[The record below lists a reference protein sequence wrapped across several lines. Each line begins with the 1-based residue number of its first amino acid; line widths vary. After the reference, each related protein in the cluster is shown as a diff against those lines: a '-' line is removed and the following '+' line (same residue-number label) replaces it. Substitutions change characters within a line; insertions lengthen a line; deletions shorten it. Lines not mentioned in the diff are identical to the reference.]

1 MTILIGIVVVLMAL
15 LGVPLFVV
23 IATSA
28 LLSFALVDLD
38 SSLFVIEM
46 YRMANMPILISI
58 PLFAFSGYLMA
69 ESGSPQ
75 RLLRVSRALMG
86 WMPGGLALVALVTCA
101 AFTALT
107 GASGV
112 TIIALGGLLY
122 PALIAERYS
131 DKFSLGLITTS
142 GSRGLLFPPSIP
154 LILYAI
160 VASASVDDMFRGG
173 LVPGILMV
181 ALMGVYG
188 VFTGARGRT
197 KRTPF
202 DWKEAGAAIWE
213 AKWELPLPVIVLGSI
228 FSGWLA
234 VSEAAALTAFLVL
247 VVEVG
252 FYRDVKLRDLPGI
265 VRECMVLVG
274 GILII
279 LGSALAYTNYLI
291 DAEVPFQILE
301 TMQSHV
307 SGKIMF
313 LLVLNIFLLVV
324 GCMLDIFSA
333 LVVVVPLIA
342 PIALEFGIHPV
353 HLGVIF
359 LTNLEIGYSTPPVG
373 LNLFISSF
381 RFKKPIVRLYLA
393 AIPFLI
399 ISLLGLIL
407 ITYFPQLTLWLV
419 E

>member
-1 MTILIGIVVVLMAL
+1 MTILLGIIVVL
-15 LGVPLFVV
+15 LAIAGVPLFVV

-28 LLSFALVDLD
+28 LASFTLAELD
-38 SSLFVIEM
+38 SQLVIIEM

-86 WMPGGLALVALVTCA
+86 WMPGGLALVALITCA

-131 DKFSLGLITTS
+131 ERFSLGLITTS

-160 VASASVDDMFRGG
+160 VASVSVDDMFRGG

-181 ALMGVYG
+181 SLIGVYG
-188 VFTGARGRT
+188 VITGARGRT
-197 KRTPF
+197 ERTPF
-202 DWKEAGAAIWE
+202 NWKEAGAALWE

-247 VVEVG
+247 LVEVVL
-252 FYRDVKLRDLPGI
+252 YRDVKLRDMPRI
-265 VRECMVLVG
+265 FRECMVLVG

-279 LGSALAYTNYLI
+279 LGAALAYTNYLI

-313 LLVLNIFLLVV
+313 LLVLNIFLLIV
-324 GCMLDIFSA
+324 GAMLDIFSA

-342 PIALEFGIHPV
+342 PIALEYGVNPV

-381 RFKKPIVRLYLA
+381 RFKKPIVRLYIA
-393 AIPFLI
+393 ALPFLI
-399 ISLLGLIL
+399 ISILGLIL

>member
-1 MTILIGIVVVLMAL
+1 MTILLGIFVVILAIS
-15 LGVPLFVV
+15 GVPLFVV

-28 LLSFALVDLD
+28 LASFALVELD
-38 SSLFVIEM
+38 SSLVIIEM

-86 WMPGGLALVALVTCA
+86 WMPGGLALVALITCA

-122 PALIAERYS
+122 PALIADRYS
-131 DKFSLGLITTS
+131 ERFSLGLITTS

-181 ALMGVYG
+181 SLIGVYG
-188 VFTGARGRT
+188 VITGARGRT
-197 KRTPF
+197 VRTPF
-202 DWKEAGAAIWE
+202 TWKEAGAAIWE

-228 FSGWLA
+228 FGGWLA

-247 VVEVG
+247 LVEVVL
-252 FYRDVKLRDLPGI
+252 YRDVKLRDLPRI
-265 VRECMVLVG
+265 IRECMVLVG

-279 LGSALAYTNYLI
+279 LGAALAYTNYLI
-291 DAEVPFQILE
+291 DAEVPFLILE
-301 TMQSHV
+301 SMQSHI

-313 LLVLNIFLLVV
+313 LLVLNIFLLIV
-324 GCMLDIFSA
+324 GSMLDIFSA

-342 PIALEFGIHPV
+342 PIALEYGIHPV

>member
-1 MTILIGIVVVLMAL
+1 VTILLGIVVVLLAIA
-15 LGVPLFVV
+15 GVPLFVV

-28 LLSFALVDLD
+28 LTAFYMVELD
-38 SSLFVIEM
+38 SSLVIIEM
-46 YRMANMPILISI
+46 YRMANMPVLISI

-86 WMPGGLALVALVTCA
+86 WMPGGLALVALMTCA

-131 DKFSLGLITTS
+131 ERFSLGLITTS

-173 LVPGILMV
+173 LVPGLLMV
-181 ALMGVYG
+181 SLIGVYG
-188 VFTGARGRT
+188 VFTGARGKT
-197 KRTPF
+197 ERTPF
-202 DWKEAGAAIWE
+202 NWKEAGSALWE

-247 VVEVG
+247 LVEVVL
-252 FYRDVKLRDLPGI
+252 YRDVKLRDLPRI
-265 VRECMVLVG
+265 IRECMVLVG

-279 LGSALAYTNYLI
+279 LGAALAYTNYLI

-301 TMQSHV
+301 SMQSHV

-324 GCMLDIFSA
+324 GAMLDIFSA

-342 PIALEFGIHPV
+342 PIALEYGVHPV

>member
-1 MTILIGIVVVLMAL
+1 MTILIGIVVVLLAIA
-15 LGVPLFVV
+15 GVPLFVV

-28 LLSFALVDLD
+28 LLSFAMVELD
-38 SSLFVIEM
+38 SSLVIIEM

-86 WMPGGLALVALVTCA
+86 WMPGGLALVALITCA

-122 PALIAERYS
+122 PALIAERYGE
-131 DKFSLGLITTS
+131 KFSLGLITTS

-173 LVPGILMV
+173 LLPGILMV
-181 ALMGVYG
+181 SLIGVYG
-188 VFTGARGRT
+188 VIKGARGRT
-197 KRTPF
+197 QRIPF
-202 DWKEAGAAIWE
+202 AWKEAGAALWE

-247 VVEVG
+247 LVEVVL
-252 FYRDVKLRDLPGI
+252 YRDVKLKDLPRI

-279 LGSALAYTNYLI
+279 LGAALAYTNYLI
-291 DAEVPFQILE
+291 DAEVPYQILE
-301 TMQSHV
+301 SMQAHV

-313 LLVLNIFLLVV
+313 LLLLNIFLLIV
-324 GCMLDIFSA
+324 GSMLDIFSA

-342 PIALEFGIHPV
+342 PIALEYGVHPV

-381 RFKKPIVRLYLA
+381 RFKKPIIRLYLA

>member
-1 MTILIGIVVVLMAL
+1 MTIILGIVVLVLAVA
-15 LGVPLFVV
+15 GVPLFVV

-28 LLSFALVDLD
+28 LLAYNMVDLD
-38 SSLFVIEM
+38 SSLFFIEM
-46 YRMANMPILISI
+46 YGLADTPILISI
-58 PLFAFSGYLMA
+58 PLFAFAGYLMA

-122 PALIAERYS
+122 PALISERYS
-131 DKFSLGLITTS
+131 ERFSLGLITTS

-154 LILYAI
+154 LILFAI
-160 VASASVDDMFRGG
+160 VAQESVDDMFRGG
-173 LVPGILMV
+173 LLPGILMV

-197 KRTPF
+197 ERTPF
-202 DWKEAGAAIWE
+202 SWKEAGAAVWE

-228 FSGWLA
+228 FGGWLA

-247 VVEVG
+247 VVELLL
-252 FYRDVKLRDLPGI
+252 YRDVKLRDLPRI
-265 VRECMVLVG
+265 IRECMVLVG

-279 LGSALAYTNYLI
+279 LGAALAYTNYLI

-342 PIALEFGIHPV
+342 PIALEFGVHPV

-393 AIPFLI
+393 ALPFLV
-399 ISLLGLIL
+399 ISLIGLIL

>member
-1 MTILIGIVVVLMAL
+1 MTIVLGIVVL
-15 LGVPLFVV
+15 LLAVAGVPLFVV

-28 LLSFALVDLD
+28 LASYGMVELD
-38 SSLFVIEM
+38 SSLFFIEM
-46 YRMANMPILISI
+46 YGLADTPILISI
-58 PLFAFSGYLMA
+58 PLFAFAGYLMA

-86 WMPGGLALVALVTCA
+86 WMPGGLALVALITCA

-122 PALIAERYS
+122 PALISERYGER
-131 DKFSLGLITTS
+131 FSLGLITTS

-154 LILYAI
+154 LILFAI
-160 VASASVDDMFRGG
+160 VAQESVDDMFRGG
-173 LVPGILMV
+173 LLPGILMV
-181 ALMGVYG
+181 GLMGVYG
-188 VFTGARGRT
+188 VFAGARGRT
-197 KRTPF
+197 ERTPF
-202 DWKEAGAAIWE
+202 SWKEAGAAIWE

-228 FSGWLA
+228 FGGWLA

-247 VVEVG
+247 VVELLL
-252 FYRDVKLRDLPGI
+252 YRDVKLRDLPRI
-265 VRECMVLVG
+265 IRECMVLVG

-279 LGSALAYTNYLI
+279 LGAALAYTNYLI

-313 LLVLNIFLLVV
+313 LLVLNIFLLIV

-342 PIALEFGIHPV
+342 PIALEYGVHPV

-393 AIPFLI
+393 ALPFLV
-399 ISLLGLIL
+399 ISLIGLIL

>member
-1 MTILIGIVVVLMAL
+1 MTILLGIFVVILAIS
-15 LGVPLFVV
+15 GVPLFVV

-28 LLSFALVDLD
+28 LLSFAMADLD

-86 WMPGGLALVALVTCA
+86 WMPGGLALVALITCA

-131 DKFSLGLITTS
+131 EKFSLGLITTS

-173 LVPGILMV
+173 LIPGILMV
-181 ALMGVYG
+181 SLIGVYG
-188 VFTGARGRT
+188 VITGARGRT

-202 DWKEAGAAIWE
+202 TWKEARGAIWE

-228 FSGWLA
+228 FGGWLA

-247 VVEVG
+247 VVEVVL
-252 FYRDVKLRDLPGI
+252 YRDVKLRDLPRI
-265 VRECMVLVG
+265 IRECMVLVG

-279 LGSALAYTNYLI
+279 LGAALAYTNYLI
-291 DAEVPFQILE
+291 DAEVPFLILE
-301 TMQSHV
+301 SMQSHV

-324 GCMLDIFSA
+324 GAMLDIFSA

-342 PIALEFGIHPV
+342 PIALEYGIHPV

-393 AIPFLI
+393 TLPFLI

>member
-1 MTILIGIVVVLMAL
+1 MTILLGLLALVLAIS
-15 LGVPLFVV
+15 GVPLFVV

-28 LLSFALVDLD
+28 LTAFAMAELD
-38 SSLFVIEM
+38 SSLVVIEM
-46 YRMANMPILISI
+46 YRMANMPVLISI

-86 WMPGGLALVALVTCA
+86 WMPGGLAMVALVTCA

-131 DKFSLGLITTS
+131 ERFSLGLITTS

-154 LILYAI
+154 LILFAI
-160 VASASVDDMFRGG
+160 VASVSVDDMFRGG
-173 LVPGILMV
+173 LVPGLLMV
-181 ALMGVYG
+181 SLMGVYG
-188 VFTGARGRT
+188 VFTGARGKT
-197 KRTPF
+197 ERTPF
-202 DWKEAGAAIWE
+202 NFREAGAALWE

-247 VVEVG
+247 LVEVVL
-252 FYRDVKLRDLPGI
+252 YRDVKLRDLPRI

-279 LGSALAYTNYLI
+279 LGAALAYTNYLI

-301 TMQSHV
+301 TMESHV

-313 LLVLNIFLLVV
+313 LLVLNIFLLIV

-333 LVVVVPLIA
+333 LVVVVPLIT
-342 PIALEFGIHPV
+342 PIALQYGIHPV

-399 ISLLGLIL
+399 ISLIGLIL

>member
-1 MTILIGIVVVLMAL
+1 MTILLGILVVLLAIA
-15 LGVPLFVV
+15 GVPLFVV

-28 LLSFALVDLD
+28 LASFAMVELD
-38 SSLFVIEM
+38 SSLVIIEM

-69 ESGSPQ
+69 ESGSPK

-131 DKFSLGLITTS
+131 ERFSLGLITTS

-160 VASASVDDMFRGG
+160 VASVSVDDMFRGG

-181 ALMGVYG
+181 ALIGVYG

-197 KRTPF
+197 ERTPF
-202 DWKEAGAAIWE
+202 NWKEAGEAIWE

-247 VVEVG
+247 LVEVVL
-252 FYRDVKLRDLPGI
+252 YRDVKLRDLPRI

-279 LGSALAYTNYLI
+279 LGAALAYTNYLI

-301 TMQSHV
+301 SMQSHV

-324 GCMLDIFSA
+324 GAMLDIFSA

-342 PIALEFGIHPV
+342 PIALEYGVNPV

-393 AIPFLI
+393 ALPFLI
-399 ISLLGLIL
+399 ISILGLIL

>member
-1 MTILIGIVVVLMAL
+1 MTILIGIVVVLLAIA
-15 LGVPLFVV
+15 GVPLFVV

-28 LLSFALVDLD
+28 LLSFAMAELD
-38 SSLFVIEM
+38 SSLVIIEM

-122 PALIAERYS
+122 PALIAERYGE
-131 DKFSLGLITTS
+131 KFSLGLITTS

-181 ALMGVYG
+181 SLIGVYG
-188 VFTGARGRT
+188 VIRGARGKT
-197 KRTPF
+197 QRTPF
-202 DWKEAGAAIWE
+202 TWKEAGAALWE

-247 VVEVG
+247 LVEVV
-252 FYRDVKLRDLPGI
+252 FYRDVKLKDLPRI

-279 LGSALAYTNYLI
+279 LGAALAYTNYLI
-291 DAEVPFQILE
+291 DAEVPFKILE
-301 TMQSHV
+301 SMQSHV
-307 SGKIMF
+307 TGKIMF
-313 LLVLNIFLLVV
+313 LLVLNIFLLIV
-324 GCMLDIFSA
+324 GSMLDIFSA

-342 PIALEFGIHPV
+342 PIALEYGVHPV

-381 RFKKPIVRLYLA
+381 RFKKPIIRLYLA